1 MYSDRRGYGQNP
13 PRTKPSRQKAPD
25 NSPREQLREF
35 VQGAFVRIFC
45 TRPTK
50 NGGSK
55 MCNVLLG
62 VLGCVTKCD
71 RGKGGQNWRDVI
83 YGRPRTLMID
93 DMITVRQMFSLRCF

>member
-1 MYSDRRGYGQNP
+1 MYKYSLNCSRGFLSKGGCQ
-13 PRTKPSRQKAPD
+13 RS
-25 NSPREQLREF
+25 
-35 VQGAFVRIFC
+35 FVRAFC

-50 NGGSK
+50 DGGSE
-55 MCNVLLG
+55 MCDVLLG

-71 RGKGGQNWRDVI
+71 REKGGQNWRDVI